1 MGALLETGNK
11 LAKKQTESDKNT
23 QSKLK
28 SSGEIPKHIAI
39 IMDGNGRWAKKR
51 GLPRAAG
58 HKRGVDTVRNI
69 VETCTQLGVK
79 FLTLYT
85 FSTENWKRPQEEV
98 SVLMRLLLRSL
109 KDRTNELHEND
120 IKLTTIGDISALP
133 VEVQNQLLEDIE
145 KTKNNKKM
153 VLNLALSYSGRWEI
167 LRAINNI
174 SKEVGGGKIKAGEI
188 DEKIFSDYLTTRN
201 MPDPDLVIR
210 TSGEFRVSNFLL
222 WQIAY
227 SEFYITDVYWPEFN
241 REHLYD
247 AIRNFQKRE
256 RRFGKVSEQLKK
268 NDKGVKNVSD
278 SPKEIA

>member
-1 MGALLETGNK
+1 METGIK

-58 HKRGVDTVRNI
+58 HKRGVDTVRDI

-79 FLTLYT
+79 YLTLYT

-109 KDRTNELHEND
+109 KDRTSELHEND

-174 SKEVGGGKIKAGEI
+174 SKEVEKRKIYAGEI